1 METRCWCGVRTDEQ
15 LNEWVGSFR
24 ELHGRCE
31 SLRQLRSRYRS
42 QSVNRMVKDRP
53 SILEPVHIGVRSTI
67 QAGALVREPAVIA
80 DDVEAERSAELG
92 DSGGGLSRGIL
103 AERCPMLNGAKVEA
117 RAAIACPLVA
127 SGYQY
132 GAHSLPGVGPVSDYS
147 VAAEQMT
154 EFAVMG
160 TKLPIGPDIIAE
172 VEASIGECA
181 AVDRGIV
188 VATA

>member
-15 LNEWVGSFR
+15 LNEWIGSFR

-42 QSVNRMVKDRP
+42 QSVNGMVKDRP
-53 SILEPVHIGVRSTI
+53 SILEPIHIGVRSTI
-67 QAGALVREPAVIA
+67 RAGALVREPAVIA
-80 DDVEAERSAELG
+80 DDVVAESSAELG
-92 DSGGGLSRGIL
+92 DSGGELSRGIL
-103 AERCPMLNGAKVEA
+103 AERC
-117 RAAIACPLVA
+117 
-127 SGYQY
+127 
-132 GAHSLPGVGPVSDYS
+132 
-147 VAAEQMT
+147 QMA

-160 TKLPIGPDIIAE
+160 TKSRIGPDIIAE